1 MKLMNFDFI
10 DLSIYLS
17 IYLSVYLFVN
27 TAQIIIYL
35 NLIYKKYFN

>member
-17 IYLSVYLFVN
+17 ISLSVYLFVN